1 MKKNILLILILLSV
15 ISLFVNTNAQADYEG
30 DDYIDFGEIRRLP
43 VVDMDKIPYGEKA
56 INKLDRGLVNGAT
69 FWLEIPAEVAKV
81 SNEQNPLMGIT
92 VGTVHGLVAS
102 VVRVG
107 SAVFDTVTFF
117 VPPYDKPI
125 VKPEYAYNRADREM
139 QELFW

>member
-1 MKKNILLILILLSV
+1 MKKNMIFIFILLSV
-15 ISLFVNTNAQADYEG
+15 ISLFVNTDVQADYEG
-30 DDYIDFGEIRRLP
+30 DDYIDFGEIRRFP
-43 VVDMDKIPYGEKA
+43 VVDLDKIPYGQKA
-56 INKLDRGLVNGAT
+56 INKLDRGIVNGAT

-81 SNEQNPLMGIT
+81 SNEKDPLLGVT
-92 VGTVHGLVAS
+92 VGAVHGLVAS
-102 VVRVG
+102 VVRAG